1 MKKTLLSLVAF
12 FVLALTAN
20 AEQKVCDLS
29 ALPATS
35 ESTTWDAA
43 TKTFAWTATWYNSME
58 LFGGND
64 YSFYDTFNYDVEA
77 GTADHFRIIVRF
89 TNGAA
94 QVTYNPAQ
102 AGKVSLT
109 WAQMGVDADNL
120 KAVESIRISGASDC
134 TGNIKINSIYL
145 EGTGAPKPTYEV
157 PEGSTNVKALTGT
170 NPNWASTVVYP
181 KEFKAGGQVFGDGDG
196 SNEATWVDVTGFETM
211 TFQVIN
217 SSTGLALRVWM
228 WDDVNKKVV
237 TLYPH
242 PEADVETA
250 DFTQEYDIKTP
261 GKYVLKFGDLTK
273 LKGVKAANNWTA
285 SALQVGIAYVT
296 PPAQPAY
303 TEYTVDAKITL
314 NGTTETITGQVI
326 KVNKDEE
333 AKTLDV
339 VLPAAELRGW
349 SMKETTFKGIAYT
362 VVNVFGSNIE
372 KVANGALDGKTV
384 TFTKGGA
391 NVVATVTSG
400 SYASFFPST
409 GNYDILIKAT
419 SSIGDITVEYSN
431 IKETTGVESVVAAPA
446 TKAAKVIENG
456 KIVIMKGGKK
466 FNVAGQEM

>member
-1 MKKTLLSLVAF
+1 MKKILLSLVAF
-12 FVLALTAN
+12 FALALTAN

-35 ESTTWDAA
+35 ENTTWDAA
-43 TKTFAWTATWYNSME
+43 TGTFAWTTTWYNSME

-64 YSFYDTFNYDVEA
+64 YSYYDTFNYEIEA
-77 GTADHFRIIVRF
+77 GTADHFRIIVKF
-89 TNGAA
+89 TNGAS

-102 AGKVSLT
+102 VGKVSLT
-109 WAQMGVDADNL
+109 WAQLGVDADNL
-120 KAVESIRISGASDC
+120 KTVETIRISGASDC
-134 TGNIKINSIYL
+134 TGDIKIKSIYL

-170 NPNWASTVVYP
+170 NANWASTVVFP
-181 KEFKAGGQVFGDGDG
+181 KEFAVQGQAFGDGDG

-211 TFQVIN
+211 TFVVTN
-217 SSTGLALRVWM
+217 SSTGLALRAWM

-250 DFTQEYDIKTP
+250 DFTQEYLIKTP
-261 GKYVLKFGDLTK
+261 GKYVVKFGEYTK
-273 LKGVKAANNWTA
+273 LKGVKAANNWGA

-296 PPAQPAY
+296 PPAQPKGN
-303 TEYTVDAKITL
+303 EYTVDAKITL

-326 KVNKDEE
+326 RVYKDED

-339 VLPAAELRGW
+339 TLPAAELKGW

-362 VVNVFGSNIE
+362 ALSIIKVE
-372 KVANGALDGKTV
+372 KVASGALEGKTV
-384 TFTKGGA
+384 TFTKGGV

-400 SYASFFPST
+400 SSVAYYPKT
-409 GNYDILIKAT
+409 GIYDITIKAT

-431 IKETTGVESVVAAPA
+431 VQETTGVQSVVAAPA
-446 TKAAKVIENG
+446 VKAAKVIENG

>member
-1 MKKTLLSLVAF
+1 MKKILLSLVAF
-12 FVLALTAN
+12 FALALTAS

-35 ESTTWDAA
+35 ENTTWDAA
-43 TKTFAWTATWYNSME
+43 TGTFAWTTTWYNSME
-58 LFGGND
+58 LFGGAD
-64 YSFYDTFNYDVEA
+64 YSYYDTFNYEIEA
-77 GTADHFRIIVRF
+77 GSADHFRVIVKF
-89 TNGAA
+89 ADNTQAVCTA
-94 QVTYNPAQ
+94 QV
-102 AGKVSLT
+102 GKVSLT
-109 WAQMGVDADNL
+109 WAQMNVDSSNL
-120 KAVESIRISGASDC
+120 KIVTSIRISGASDC
-134 TGNIKINSIYL
+134 TGDVKVKSIYL

-170 NPNWASTVVYP
+170 NPTWASTVVYP

-228 WDDVNKKVV
+228 WDDVNNKVV

-261 GKYVLKFGDLTK
+261 GKYVLKFGGLTK
-273 LKGVKAANNWTA
+273 LKGVKAANNYGA

-296 PPAQPAY
+296 PPAQPQG

-326 KVNKDEE
+326 RVYKDEE

-339 VLPAAELRGW
+339 TLPAAELKGW

-362 VVNVFGSNIE
+362 AVKIFGSTIE
-372 KVANGALDGKTV
+372 KVASGALDGKTV

-391 NVVATVTSG
+391 NIVATVLAG
-400 SYASFFPST
+400 SYAEFYPTS
-409 GNYDILIKAT
+409 GKYDIEIKAT
-419 SSIGDITVEYSN
+419 SAIGEITVVYSN
-431 IKETTGVESVVAAPA
+431 VKETTGVQSVSVAPA
-446 TKAAKVIENG
+446 AKAAKVIENG